1 MPKGIPASKPSEQT
15 QRLLEALADIEERL
29 ASERRKDQARVLLVR
44 FVERHGLTAAD
55 LREAA
60 RSVAAREVGDAP
72 VLSSHLGRAKRLA
85 LGREI
90 RKARVAKGIAGTQLG
105 KMIGAKSSGA
115 VAMWERGGLPSMS
128 KYRDGLI
135 KHLDLP
141 KDFFAEMPTNKRGQ
155 QSQQKKGPRAAN
167 GAAA

>member
-29 ASERRKDQARVLLVR
+29 AAERRKDQARVLLVR

-60 RSVAAREVGDAP
+60 KNVAAREVGDAP
-72 VLSSHLGRAKRLA
+72 VLSSHLGRAKRIA
-85 LGREI
+85 FGREI
-90 RKARVAKGIAGTQLG
+90 RKARQAKGFSGTQLG
-105 KMIGAKSSGA
+105 KMVGAKSSGA
-115 VAMWERGGLPSMS
+115 VAMWERGGLPTMS
-128 KYRDGLI
+128 KYRAGLI
-135 KHLDLP
+135 KHLELP
-141 KDFFAEMPTNKRGQ
+141 KDFFAEVPTNKRGQ
-155 QSQQKKGPRAAN
+155 HGQQSRGKAN